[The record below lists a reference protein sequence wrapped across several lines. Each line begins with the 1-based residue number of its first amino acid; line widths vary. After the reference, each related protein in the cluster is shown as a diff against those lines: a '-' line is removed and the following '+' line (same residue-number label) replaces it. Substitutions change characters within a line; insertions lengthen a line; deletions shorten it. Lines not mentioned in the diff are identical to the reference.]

1 MLDFSMGELGL
12 IAAVALIVLGP
23 DKLPAVAKTAG
34 TLMGKAQRLVSQVK
48 SDIDKEVELSEL
60 KKIQEDARKMAANI
74 ETELKSTQDAFQK
87 NVDSVQESVNKL
99 DSELKAETQKV
110 SAVQEEWAKSV
121 APKPN
126 DAPSESVPTEGAEKV
141 ATEEKETFGW
151 GDTPELDTS
160 ELDSAFNWGKEDIE
174 AFEEKQKESRRFE
187 KREIPS
193 PTIEDLMREIER
205 LRAEVNN
212 GRPVAVQDR
221 HASPFARGSRTNR
234 TRITR

>member
-12 IAAVALIVLGP
+12 IAAVALVVLGP

-121 APKPN
+121 APKPE
-126 DAPSESVPTEGAEKV
+126 DVPAEGAEKA
-141 ATEEKETFGW
+141 ATEKETFGW

-221 HASPFARGSRTNR
+221 HASPFAKGSRTNR